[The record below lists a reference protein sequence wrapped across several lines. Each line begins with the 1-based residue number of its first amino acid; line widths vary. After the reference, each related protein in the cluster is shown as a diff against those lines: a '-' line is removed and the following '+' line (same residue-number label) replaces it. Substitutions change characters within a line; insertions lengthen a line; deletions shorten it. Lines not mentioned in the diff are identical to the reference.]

1 MAVVF
6 APRPMD
12 MRLGRRRCE
21 RLVWEH
27 DSTGFVLLGEMCR
40 DVRMVGTH
48 VSDEAG
54 EKALRLEPCPG
65 EVRNKPDR
73 AIQHIGGEGRIGDLL
88 WVLFLE

>member
-1 MAVVF
+1 MN
-6 APRPMD
+6 
-12 MRLGRRRCE
+12 MRLGRRRRG

-40 DVRMVGTH
+40 DVRMVGAH

-54 EKALRLEPCPG
+54 EKALRLKPRPG

-73 AIQHIGGEGRIGDLL
+73 AIQHFRGEARIGDLL
-88 WVLFLE
+88 RVLLLE